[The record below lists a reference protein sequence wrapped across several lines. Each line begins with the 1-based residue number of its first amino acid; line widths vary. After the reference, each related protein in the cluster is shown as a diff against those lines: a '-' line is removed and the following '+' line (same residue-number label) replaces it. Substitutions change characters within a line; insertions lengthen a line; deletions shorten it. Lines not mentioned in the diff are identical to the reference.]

1 MKVWFQNRRMKHK
14 RQTLGKQGDDG
25 DDKDSITSDGGKS
38 TKMSDKFLDDE
49 MSKKSCQG
57 CEMPTAGLCGS
68 HEEVPDL
75 GSTRGNNNNTPS
87 ATNNNTSFNTNSN
100 GASSVASSG
109 SFDKIIAED
118 DSRSNEDNASSA
130 QTSPRLKKPLKGDAR
145 RNSPVE
151 RKIAL
156 CKISPSA
163 SASGQQKEDKVSGAA
178 KNMTPPAVLNAN
190 TLMYPHLPRSSPT
203 TATAIAS
210 ATVTIQNVP
219 NNTSIPAFASRGTTN
234 QFQNQYQM
242 SANHA
247 YRSEARAGKQQQP
260 QPYQH
265 QQVQGYTPQG
275 DNSMYNPDHPTVNDS
290 QPYTMRNQA
299 TSRLRGT
306 ATTRQYHAYPHN
318 QYQYYNN
325 KNHPNSANQNQN
337 PNPNH
342 NQSDAYVHGLTNQYG
357 YQSTTAAEYN
367 HYGYPAASMYPADG
381 TDTMGAHMHNSVHL
395 GHEHTNPYYPSES
408 NMHHQMHKVEG
419 SEYGSKTG
427 YYDGTAYSATNAD
440 SSYIGSEVYQNSAA
454 AIMTPPT
461 SVQTDSSD
469 TYSSFQQ
476 FYPGDGQQPQPQP
489 QQQPQVTAT
498 AATVATVGENSNSS
512 SDFNF
517 LSNLANDYTPE
528 YYQI

>member
-38 TKMSDKFLDDE
+38 VKMSDKFLDDE

-57 CEMPTAGLCGS
+57 CEMPTAGLCGT

-75 GSTRGNNNNTPS
+75 VGSTRVNNNNTPS

-118 DSRSNEDNASSA
+118 DSRSNEENGSA
-130 QTSPRLKKPLKGDAR
+130 QTSPRLKKVNMGTNIVKVENR
-145 RNSPVE
+145 RNSPNIVE
-151 RKIAL
+151 RKIAM
-156 CKISPSA
+156 CKISPS
-163 SASGQQKEDKVSGAA
+163 QKEQMETNKVNS
-178 KNMTPPAVLNAN
+178 KNMTPPAVSGTPTLGINAN
-190 TLMYPHLPRSSPT
+190 NIMYPHLQRSSPT

-219 NNTSIPAFASRGTTN
+219 PFATRGTTN

-242 SANHA
+242 NSQVYN
-247 YRSEARAGKQQQP
+247 RNESRQTKQQ
-260 QPYQH
+260 YQVH
-265 QQVQGYTPQG
+265 SQAGYATG
-275 DNSMYNPDHPTVNDS
+275 DMYNPDHPTVNDG
-290 QPYTMRNQA
+290 QPYVRNQ
-299 TSRLRGT
+299 
-306 ATTRQYHAYPHN
+306 TRSEITGRVRNRQSYHSYPN
-318 QYQYYNN
+318 QYYNYN
-325 KNHPNSANQNQN
+325 KNPNETYNMNSQTG
-337 PNPNH
+337 
-342 NQSDAYVHGLTNQYG
+342 YVQG
-357 YQSTTAAEYN
+357 YQSEQSYN

-381 TDTMGAHMHNSVHL
+381 SDNMGAHMHNSVHM
-395 GHEHTNPYYPSES
+395 GHEHTTTPYYS
-408 NMHHQMHKVEG
+408 NDNMHQMHKVEG
-419 SEYGSKTG
+419 SEYVNKVG
-427 YYDGTAYSATNAD
+427 YYENAAYNTSTAD
-440 SSYIGSEVYQNSAA
+440 STYIGSEVYPNNTA

-469 TYSSFQQ
+469 TYSNFQQ
-476 FYPGDGQQPQPQP
+476 FYPGEN
-489 QQQPQVTAT
+489 QQQAQVTAPT
-498 AATVATVGENSNSS
+498 GENSNSS